1 MHLFLQVFWRAMH
14 TEKAVLTKKAITSL
28 LLAVIWIIEP
38 LYARYA
44 VDTMVSAIDG
54 GTVNFV
60 QIIGQWFGLYV
71 IASVVSGVS
80 MRYVWDVRNAVVA
93 RTREMYYARLLH
105 LDLEHHIKSKT
116 GELMK
121 KIDNASDTLADLTQQ
136 LLIQIPTSS
145 LTAIAFFCVS
155 LYISWQLTLL
165 AFLMIPVFLVIIYLG
180 NLMTRKHVV
189 KVNNLWVNALGRG
202 YDVVANIVTVKS
214 SGTEADEINALR
226 RKHTEG
232 IKELDKV
239 NQVWALIEGIGFFEL
254 LRIVLASAGLYLY
267 SQGQMSLGSVFFY
280 QFGFFRMVVPF
291 QMLATMSPKWNEMI
305 NKIELAEA
313 MYATPITINNI
324 DNPIT
329 LTPLKGKIE
338 LIHAS
343 LAYDTTDA
351 LQDVSFTINPG
362 EHVALV
368 GHSGAGKSTLAM
380 LLNRFYDVTA
390 GQILIDDTNIMN
402 LDIQWWRQQI
412 GLVQQ
417 ENIMF
422 NDTVLENIRYSRS
435 NALQEE
441 VEAAAKRA
449 SAHEFITKLPNGY
462 NTSIGERGIRLSGG
476 ERQRV
481 AIARAILK
489 QPQLVILDEATSAL
503 DSITERDVQQGIEAL
518 IKGRTA
524 VIIAHRL
531 STVRK
536 VDKIAVLKDGGLL
549 AYGSH
554 AELMHTCATYKEMVD
569 LQSEGMLMES

>member
-28 LLAVIWIIEP
+28 LLASIWVIEP

-44 VDTMVSAIDG
+44 VDAMSSAIDG
-54 GTVNFV
+54 ETVNFMR
-60 QIIGQWFGLYV
+60 IIGQWFGLYV
-71 IASVVSGVS
+71 FASVVSGIS

-93 RTREMYYARLLH
+93 RTREMYYEKLLH
-105 LDLEHHIKSKT
+105 LDLEHHIQAKT

-214 SGTEADEINALR
+214 SGTEVAEINALK

-239 NQVWALIEGIGFFEL
+239 NQIWALIEGIGFFDL

-313 MYATPITINNI
+313 MYNTPIKLKNAES
-324 DNPIT
+324 PII

-338 LIHAS
+338 LQNVS
-343 LAYDTTDA
+343 LAYDATDA
-351 LQDVSFTINPG
+351 LKDISFTIEPG
-362 EHVALV
+362 QHIALV

-390 GQILIDDTNIMN
+390 GKILIDDTNITA
-402 LDIQWWRQQI
+402 LDITWWRQQI

-422 NDTVLENIRYSRS
+422 NDSVLENIRYSRS
-435 NALQEE
+435 SATQQE
-441 VEAAAKRA
+441 VEQAAKRA
-449 SAHEFITKLPNGY
+449 SAHEFISTLPNGY

-481 AIARAILK
+481 AIARAMLK
-489 QPQLVILDEATSAL
+489 EPQLVILDEATSAL
-503 DSITERDVQQGIEAL
+503 DSITERAVQQGIEAL
-518 IKGRTA
+518 IENRTA

-536 VDKIAVLKDGGLL
+536 VDTIAVFKEGTLL
-549 AYGSH
+549 AYGAH
-554 AELMHTCATYKEMVD
+554 ADLMKTCSTYKEMVD
-569 LQSEGMLMES
+569 LQSEGMLMDT